1 MTIITHNQTHQSSRF
16 RRNFTGE
23 RFLME
28 TATMATARME
38 LAKLLSTATNG
49 FG

>member
-23 RFLME
+23 RFLMQ
-28 TATMATARME
+28 TATMAN
-38 LAKLLSTATNG
+38 KNG
-49 FG
+49 ISKIPVNRY